1 MCCEDCVVYGYAI
14 VKTGERAAMNFTDR
28 IPRREAIR
36 LAGAGALALASRA
49 APHGKRP
56 LSTRLSVMI
65 GGYFG
70 RNVPLEEK
78 LRRLASIH
86 YPAVEGVDWKNQDL
100 AAIKAR
106 IEAAHLELAQIGG
119 SISLTGPEGSMV
131 DPKQRPR
138 MLEYLA
144 TAIDAARKLGTKTL
158 LVLTGN
164 ALPDVSLED
173 QHRSIVDGMKEAR
186 KLVEPAGITLIIE
199 LLNTYVNHPG
209 YYLNSVEK
217 GVRVIDDVGSPNV
230 KLLNDLYH
238 MQIMEGNLIANL
250 RKYIDRIGHFHVA
263 DVPGRH
269 QPGTG
274 EVNYRNVLKAIAETD
289 YQGYVA
295 MEYSPT
301 IDPLESLKQ
310 IQQMVADL

>member
-1 MCCEDCVVYGYAI
+1 
-14 VKTGERAAMNFTDR
+14 
-28 IPRREAIR
+28 
-36 LAGAGALALASRA
+36 
-49 APHGKRP
+49 
-56 LSTRLSVMI
+56 
-65 GGYFG
+65 
-70 RNVPLEEK
+70 LEEK
-78 LRRLASIH
+78 LKKLASIN
-86 YPAVEGVDWKNQDL
+86 YPAVEGVTWKDQDL
-100 AAIKAR
+100 GAIKAR
-106 IEAAHLELAQIGG
+106 SRPLAQIGG

-138 MLEYLA
+138 MLEYLS

-164 ALPDVSLED
+164 VLLDRSLED

-186 KLVEPAGITLIIE
+186 KLAEPAGITLIIE
-199 LLNTYVNHPG
+199 LLNTLVNHPG

-217 GVRVIDDVGSPNV
+217 GVRVVDEVGSPNV

-274 EVNYRNVLKAIAETD
+274 EVNYRNVLAAIADTKYE
-289 YQGYVA
+289 GYVA
-295 MEYSPT
+295 MEYGPT
-301 IDPLESLKQ
+301 IDPLESLRQ
-310 IQQMVADL
+310 IQMMVADL

>member
-1 MCCEDCVVYGYAI
+1 M
-14 VKTGERAAMNFTDR
+14 
-28 IPRREAIR
+28 RRRQLLISA
-36 LAGAGALALASRA
+36 AGALTFTPQA
-49 APHGKRP
+49 APAGKRP
-56 LSTRLSVMI
+56 LSKRLSVMI

-78 LRRLASIH
+78 LKKLASIN
-86 YPAVEGVDWKNQDL
+86 YPAVEGVTWKGSDL
-100 AAIKAR
+100 AAIR
-106 IEAAHLELAQIGG
+106 TQIEASHLELAQIGG
-119 SISLTGPEGSMV
+119 SISLTGPEGSLV

-144 TAIDAARKLGTKTL
+144 EAIAAAARLNTKTL

-164 ALPDVSLED
+164 ALPDRSLED

-186 KLVEPAGITLIIE
+186 KLAEPAGITLIIE
-199 LLNTYVNHPG
+199 LLNTLVNHPG

-217 GVRVIDDVGSPNV
+217 GVRVVDEVGSPKV

-250 RKYIDRIGHFHVA
+250 QKYIDRIGHFHVA

-274 EVNYRNVLKAIAETD
+274 EINYRNVLKAIAETN
-289 YQGYVA
+289 YEGYVA
-295 MEYSPT
+295 MEYTPT

-310 IQQMVADL
+310 IQKMVSDL

>member
-1 MCCEDCVVYGYAI
+1 M
-14 VKTGERAAMNFTDR
+14 
-28 IPRREAIR
+28 IPRRELLQSAS
-36 LAGAGALALASRA
+36 ALAVSAAASSQT
-49 APHGKRP
+49 HKRP
-56 LSTRLSVMI
+56 LSKRLSVMI

-70 RNVPLEEK
+70 RDVPLEEK
-78 LRRLASIH
+78 LRKLASIN
-86 YPAVEGVDWKNQDL
+86 YPAVEGVTWKGQDL
-100 AAIKAR
+100 AAIKAQ
-106 IEAAHLELAQIGG
+106 ISAAHLELAQIGG

-144 TAIDAARKLGTKTL
+144 TAIDAAQTLGTKTL

-164 ALPDVSLED
+164 VLPDRSLED

-186 KLVEPAGITLIIE
+186 KLAEPAGITLIIE
-199 LLNTYVNHPG
+199 LLNTLVNHPG

-217 GVRVIDDVGSPNV
+217 GVRVVDEVGSPNV

-274 EVNYRNVLKAIAETD
+274 EINYRNVLAAIADTPYE
-289 YQGYVA
+289 GYVA

-310 IQQMVADL
+310 IQKMVADL

>member
-1 MCCEDCVVYGYAI
+1 MKFA
-14 VKTGERAAMNFTDR
+14 DR
-28 IPRREAIR
+28 IPRRDAIH
-36 LAGAGALALASRA
+36 LAGAGALALA
-49 APHGKRP
+49 APAFAQGRRP
-56 LSTRLSVMI
+56 LSRRLSVMI

-70 RNVPLEEK
+70 RNMPLDEK
-78 LRRLASIH
+78 FRRLASIH
-86 YPAVEGVDWKNQDL
+86 YPAVEGFDWKDKDL
-100 AAIKAR
+100 PALKAQLQ
-106 IEAAHLELAQIGG
+106 AAHLDLAQIGG

-138 MLEYLA
+138 MLEYLSS
-144 TAIDAARKLGTKTL
+144 AIDAAHKLGTKTL

-164 ALPDVSLED
+164 ALPEVSLEE
-173 QHRSIVDGMKEAR
+173 QRRSIVDGMKEAR
-186 KLVEPAGITLIIE
+186 KLAEPADITLIME
-199 LLNTYVNHPG
+199 LLNTLVNHPG

-217 GVRVIDDVGSPNV
+217 GVRIVDEVNSPNV

-274 EVNYRNVLKAIAETD
+274 EINYRNVLKAIAETN

-310 IQQMVADL
+310 IQEMAADL

>member
-1 MCCEDCVVYGYAI
+1 MM
-14 VKTGERAAMNFTDR
+14 R
-28 IPRREAIR
+28 RRELLGSAAAAR
-36 LAGAGALALASRA
+36 ALASTA
-49 APHGKRP
+49 APQSKRP
-56 LSTRLSVMI
+56 LSRRLSVMI

-78 LRRLASIH
+78 LKKLASIN
-86 YPAVEGVDWKNQDL
+86 YPAVEGISWKGEDL

-138 MLEYLA
+138 MLEYLGQ
-144 TAIDAARKLGTKTL
+144 AIEAAHKLGTKKL

-164 ALPDVSLED
+164 ALPDRSLEE
-173 QHRSIVDGMKEAR
+173 QHHSIVEGMKEAR
-186 KLVEPAGITLIIE
+186 KLAEPAGITLLIE
-199 LLNTYVNHPG
+199 LLNSYVNHPG
-209 YYLNSVEK
+209 YFLTSVEK
-217 GVRVIDDVGSPNV
+217 GVRVVDDVGSPNV

-250 RKYIDRIGHFHVA
+250 RKYIDRIGHFHVG

-274 EVNYRNVLKAIAETD
+274 EINYRKVFEAIAETH
-289 YQGYVA
+289 YEGYVA

-310 IQQMVADL
+310 NQKMVADL

>member
-1 MCCEDCVVYGYAI
+1 MAVAPEAADQS
-14 VKTGERAAMNFTDR
+14 VKRNLQK
-28 IPRREAIR
+28 R
-36 LAGAGALALASRA
+36 LQI
-49 APHGKRP
+49 
-56 LSTRLSVMI
+56 MI
-65 GGYFG
+65 GGYFD
-70 RNVPLEEK
+70 RNMLLEEK
-78 LRRLASIH
+78 LKKLASIN
-86 YPAVEGVDWKNQDL
+86 YPAVEGIAWKDQDL
-100 AAIKAR
+100 GAIKSQIA
-106 IEAAHLELAQIGG
+106 AAHLDLAQIGG
-119 SISLTGPEGSMV
+119 SISLAGPEGSLV
-131 DPKQRPR
+131 DPRQRPR

-144 TAIDAARKLGTKTL
+144 TAIDAAQKLGTKTL

-164 ALPDVSLED
+164 VLPDRTLED

-199 LLNTYVNHPG
+199 LLNTLVNHPG

-217 GVRVIDDVGSPNV
+217 GVRVRDEVGSPDV

-250 RKYIDRIGHFHVA
+250 RKYIDRIGHFHFA

-274 EVNYRNVLKAIAETD
+274 EINYRNVLAAIADTKYE
-289 YQGYVA
+289 GYVA
-295 MEYSPT
+295 MEYRPT

-310 IQQMVADL
+310 IQKNVAKRLV

>member
-1 MCCEDCVVYGYAI
+1 MM
-14 VKTGERAAMNFTDR
+14 R
-28 IPRREAIR
+28 RRELLR
-36 LAGAGALALASRA
+36 LGAGGLASASAA
-49 APHGKRP
+49 APQGKRP
-56 LSTRLSVMI
+56 LSRRLSVMI

-70 RNVPLEEK
+70 RIPLEEK
-78 LRRLASIH
+78 LKKLASIN
-86 YPAVEGVDWKNQDL
+86 YPAVEGMAWKGADL
-100 AAIKAR
+100 AAIKAQL
-106 IEAAHLELAQIGG
+106 EAAHLDLAQIGG
-119 SISLTGPEGSMV
+119 SISLTGPEGGMV

-144 TAIDAARKLGTKTL
+144 LAIDAAQKLGAKRL

-164 ALPDVSLED
+164 TLPDRSLEE
-173 QHRSIVDGMKEAR
+173 QHHSIVDGMKEAR
-186 KLVEPAGITLIIE
+186 KLVEPVGITLVIE
-199 LLNTYVNHPG
+199 LLNTLVNHPG
-209 YYLNSVEK
+209 YFLNSVEK
-217 GVRVIDDVGSPNV
+217 GVRVVDDIGSPNV

-274 EVNYRNVLKAIAETD
+274 EINYRKVFEAIADTQYD
-289 YQGYVA
+289 GYVA

-301 IDPLESLKQ
+301 IDPLESLKE
-310 IQQMVADL
+310 IQKMVADL

>member
-1 MCCEDCVVYGYAI
+1 MNLTNQTHRRDAI
-14 VKTGERAAMNFTDR
+14 G
-28 IPRREAIR
+28 RRE
-36 LAGAGALALASRA
+36 LLQSGAGVLALASVA
-49 APHGKRP
+49 TPQPGKRP
-56 LSTRLSVMI
+56 LSKRLSIMI

-70 RNVPLEEK
+70 RNMPLEEK
-78 LRRLASIH
+78 LQKLASIQ
-86 YPAVEGVDWKNQDL
+86 YPAVEGVTWNGQNL
-100 AAIKAR
+100 PAIKAQ
-106 IEAAHLELAQIGG
+106 IAAAHLELAQIGG
-119 SISLTGPEGSMV
+119 SISLTGPEGSLV

-144 TAIDAARKLGTKTL
+144 TAIDAAQKLGTKTL

-164 ALPDVSLED
+164 VLPDRSLED
-173 QHRSIVDGMKEAR
+173 QHRSIVDGIKEAR

-199 LLNTYVNHPG
+199 LLNTLVNHPG

-217 GVRVIDDVGSPNV
+217 GVRVVDEVGSPNV

-274 EVNYRNVLKAIAETD
+274 EINYRNVLQAIAETK
-289 YQGYVA
+289 YEGYVA
-295 MEYSPT
+295 MEYGPT

-310 IQQMVADL
+310 IQKMVADM

>member
-1 MCCEDCVVYGYAI
+1 MH
-14 VKTGERAAMNFTDR
+14 FSHR
-28 IPRREAIR
+28 IPRRDAIR
-36 LAGAGALALASRA
+36 LAGAGALGLASAA
-49 APHGKRP
+49 APQGKRP
-56 LSTRLSVMI
+56 LSKRISVMI

-70 RNVPLEEK
+70 RSVPLEEK
-78 LRRLASIH
+78 LHRLASIH
-86 YPAVEGVDWKNQDL
+86 YPAVEGVDWKGKDL
-100 AAIKAR
+100 APIKAQLG
-106 IEAAHLELAQIGG
+106 ATHLELAQIGG
-119 SISLTGPEGSMV
+119 SIRLQGPEGSMV
-131 DPKQRPR
+131 DPRQRPR
-138 MLEYLA
+138 MLEHLSE
-144 TAIDAARKLGTKTL
+144 AIAAAQTLGTKTL
-158 LVLTGN
+158 LMLTGN
-164 ALPDVSLED
+164 ALPGVSLED

-186 KLVEPAGITLIIE
+186 TLVEPAGITLIIE

-217 GVRVIDDVGSPNV
+217 GVRVVDEVGSPNV

-274 EVNYRNVLKAIAETD
+274 EINYRNVLRAIAETD
-289 YQGYVA
+289 YTGYVA

>member
-1 MCCEDCVVYGYAI
+1 
-14 VKTGERAAMNFTDR
+14 MNFTDR

-36 LAGAGALALASRA
+36 MAGAGALALASQA
-49 APHGKRP
+49 APQRKRP
-56 LSTRLSVMI
+56 LSSRLSVMI

-78 LRRLASIH
+78 LQRLASIH
-86 YPAVEGVDWKNQDL
+86 YPAAEGMDWKNKDL
-100 AAIKAR
+100 AAIKAQM
-106 IEAAHLELAQIGG
+106 EAAHLELAQIGG

-144 TAIDAARKLGTKTL
+144 TAIAAAQKVGTKTL
-158 LVLTGN
+158 LVLSGN
-164 ALPDVSLED
+164 ALPALSLED

-217 GVRVIDDVGSPNV
+217 GVRVVDDVGSPNV

-238 MQIMEGNLIANL
+238 MQIMEGNLIANM

-274 EVNYRNVLKAIAETD
+274 EINYRNVLSAIAETD

-301 IDPLESLKQ
+301 IDPLESLRQ

>member
-1 MCCEDCVVYGYAI
+1 
-14 VKTGERAAMNFTDR
+14 MNLTSVIR
-28 IPRREAIR
+28 RRELMQSA
-36 LAGAGALALASRA
+36 ACAMAAASMA
-49 APHGKRP
+49 AAQTGKRP
-56 LSTRLSVMI
+56 LSKRLSVMI

-78 LRRLASIH
+78 LKKLASIN
-86 YPAVEGVDWKNQDL
+86 YPAVEGVTWKDQDL
-100 AAIKAR
+100 AAIKTQIA
-106 IEAAHLELAQIGG
+106 AAHLELAQIGG

-144 TAIDAARKLGTKTL
+144 TAIDAAQKLGTKTL

-164 ALPDVSLED
+164 VLPDRSLED

-199 LLNTYVNHPG
+199 LLNTLVNHPG

-217 GVRVIDDVGSPNV
+217 GVRVVDEVGSPNV

-238 MQIMEGNLIANL
+238 MQIMEGNLIA
-250 RKYIDRIGHFHVA
+250 K
-263 DVPGRH
+263 
-269 QPGTG
+269 
-274 EVNYRNVLKAIAETD
+274 VLAKHI
-289 YQGYVA
+289 
-295 MEYSPT
+295 
-301 IDPLESLKQ
+301 
-310 IQQMVADL
+310 

>member
-1 MCCEDCVVYGYAI
+1 
-14 VKTGERAAMNFTDR
+14 
-28 IPRREAIR
+28 
-36 LAGAGALALASRA
+36 
-49 APHGKRP
+49 
-56 LSTRLSVMI
+56 MI

-78 LRRLASIH
+78 LRKLASIN
-86 YPAVEGVDWKNQDL
+86 YPAVEGVTWKDADL
-100 AAIKAR
+100 PAIR
-106 IEAAHLELAQIGG
+106 RQIEASHLELAQIGG
-119 SISLTGPEGSMV
+119 SISLTGPEGNMV

-144 TAIDAARKLGTKTL
+144 EAIGAAHKLNTKTL

-164 ALPDVSLED
+164 ALPDRSLED

-186 KLVEPAGITLIIE
+186 KLAEPAGITLIIE
-199 LLNTYVNHPG
+199 LLNTLVNHPG

-217 GVRVIDDVGSPNV
+217 GVRVVDEVASPNV

-250 RKYIDRIGHFHVA
+250 QKYIDRIGHFHVA

-274 EVNYRNVLKAIAETD
+274 EINYRNVLKAIAETKYD
-289 YQGYVA
+289 GYVA

-301 IDPLESLKQ
+301 IDPLESLRQ
-310 IQQMVADL
+310 IQKMVENL